1 MALLSEKDRKYL
13 ETEFEEKLKDPVKLV
28 VFTQTIACD
37 FCRETEQIAREV
49 AELSPKLS
57 VEVYNFVTDK
67 AVAVQYGVDKIPATV
82 VVGARDYGVRFYGV
96 PAGYEFT
103 TLIEDILDVSAGESG
118 LSAEAKELLARIQT
132 PVTIQVFVTPTCP
145 YCPSAVSL
153 AHKMAIENENIR
165 GEMVESIE
173 FPHLAHRYNVMG
185 VPRIVINDKI
195 SIDGAVPESIMV
207 DRVMEAAGLVIPK
220 MVDEAV
226 PPEEL

>member
-1 MALLSEKDRKYL
+1 MALLSDKDRKYL

-28 VFTQTIACD
+28 VFTQSIACD

-67 AVAVQYGVDKIPATV
+67 TVAEQYGVDKIPATA
-82 VVGARDYGVRFYGV
+82 VVGARDYGVRFFGV

-103 TLIEDILDVSAGESG
+103 TLIEDILDVSVGESG
-118 LSAEAKELLARIQT
+118 LSPDAKALLARIKM
-132 PVTIQVFVTPTCP
+132 PVAIQVFVTPTCP

-153 AHKMAIENENIR
+153 AHKMAIENENVR

-173 FPHLAHRYNVMG
+173 FPHLAQKYNVMG
-185 VPRIVINDKI
+185 VPRIVINEKI
-195 SIDGAVPESIMV
+195 FIDGAVPEGAMV
-207 DRVMEAAGLVIPK
+207 DRVMEAAGLIVPK

-226 PPEEL
+226 PPEDR